1 MYTDSSYVVPSVAR
15 GEFNTIMPW
24 TMYARMTEE
33 DLAAIYVYLQ
43 TVKPIEN
50 TVNKFTSAE

>member
-1 MYTDSSYVVPSVAR
+1 
-15 GEFNTIMPW
+15 MPW